1 MRVVIVDDNEEF
13 VRSARAF
20 LSGDGLTVVGDA
32 CDGAAALAVVAD
44 TRPDVVLVDVELGAE
59 SGFDVARDLAATGDP
74 PPIVMISTRAED
86 DLVALLDDSPAA
98 GFVPKARLSASTVA
112 QAASR

>member
-20 LSGDGLTVVGDA
+20 LSGDGLTDVGDA
-32 CDGAAALAVVAD
+32 GDGAAALAVVAAE
-44 TRPDVVLVDVELGAE
+44 RPDVVLVDVELGAE
-59 SGFDVARDLAATGDP
+59 SGFEVARALAAADGAPAIVMTSTHSEPDLA
-74 PPIVMISTRAED
+74 
-86 DLVALLDDSPAA
+86 ALLDDSPAA
-98 GFVPKARLSASTVA
+98 GFVAKARLSARAVV